1 MKINPNVLRKKVI
14 DMVVSKQSGHIGGAF
29 SMAELTSVLYEDYEI
44 GGKDKLILSKGHAV
58 PIIYAVLHELGQIT
72 DEDLDLFREIDSPLQ
87 GHPDKLRLPLMDAT
101 TGSLGQG
108 LSIAIGHSHGK
119 TLRDEDR
126 TVFCVL
132 GDGELQEGQIWEALM
147 YYPKTKLSNL
157 ICIIDWNKGQNDGYT
172 KDFSI
177 MYDNLYERIES
188 FGWDTKV
195 IDGHNVDEIRNSLS
209 NESNSFRKV
218 NKPLCLILNTIKG
231 KGVSFMEHPS
241 WHCKVPTEE
250 EYKIAMKELGV

>member
-1 MKINPNVLRKKVI
+1 MRIDPNVLRKKVI
-14 DMVVSKQSGHIGGAF
+14 DMVYDKKSGHIGGCF
-29 SMAELTSVLYEDYEI
+29 SMAELTSVLYEDYDI

-58 PIIYAVLHELGQIT
+58 PIIYAVLHELGKIS
-72 DEDLDLFREIDSPLQ
+72 DEELNLFREIDSPLQ
-87 GHPDKLRLPLMDAT
+87 GHPDKLRLPLVDAT

-119 TLRDEDR
+119 TLRGEDG

-132 GDGELQEGQIWEALM
+132 GDGELQEGQVWESLM
-147 YYPKTKLSNL
+147 YYPKTELKNL
-157 ICIIDWNKGQNDGYT
+157 ICIIDWNKGQNDGYS

-177 MYDNLYERIES
+177 MYDNLQERISS
-188 FGWDTKV
+188 FGWDTRV
-195 IDGHNVDEIRNSLS
+195 IDGHSRDVIRHNLS
-209 NESNSFRKV
+209 VKTEWLDQ
-218 NKPLCLILNTIKG
+218 PLCLILDTVKG

-250 EYKIAMKELGV
+250 EYDLAMKELGV

>member
-14 DMVVSKQSGHIGGAF
+14 DMVVAKQSGHIGGAF
-29 SMAELTSVLYEDYEI
+29 SMAELTSVLYENFDI

-72 DEDLDLFREIDSPLQ
+72 DEELDLFREIDSPLQ

-108 LSIAIGHSHGK
+108 LSIAIGHSLGK
-119 TLRDEDR
+119 KLKDEEG

-132 GDGELQEGQIWEALM
+132 GDGELQEGQVWEALM
-147 YYPKTKLSNL
+147 YYPKTQLKNL
-157 ICIIDWNKGQNDGYT
+157 VCIIDWNKGQNDGYS

-177 MYDNLYERIES
+177 MYDNLKERISS
-188 FGWDTKV
+188 FGWDARL
-195 IDGHNVDEIRNSLS
+195 ISGHDVDAIKSTLTLNQYAGR
-209 NESNSFRKV
+209 
-218 NKPLCLILNTIKG
+218 PLCIILDTVKG
-231 KGVSFMEHPS
+231 KGVSFMEDPS

-250 EYKIAMKELGV
+250 EYEIAMKELGV

>member
-14 DMVVSKQSGHIGGAF
+14 DMVVAKQSGHIGGAF
-29 SMAELTSVLYEDYEI
+29 SMAELTSVLYEDFDI

-58 PIIYAVLHELGQIT
+58 PIIYAVLHELGQIS
-72 DEDLDLFREIDSPLQ
+72 DDDLDLFREIDSPLQ

-108 LSIAIGHSHGK
+108 LSIAIGHSLGK
-119 TLRDEDR
+119 NLRGEAG

-132 GDGELQEGQIWEALM
+132 GDGELQEGQVWEALM

-157 ICIIDWNKGQNDGYT
+157 VCIIDWNKGQNDGYT

-177 MYDNLYERIES
+177 MYDNLQERIES
-188 FGWDTKV
+188 FGWSCNV
-195 IDGHNVDEIRNSLS
+195 IDGHDTGAIRFEMREIGNVKHHMPQCI
-209 NESNSFRKV
+209 
-218 NKPLCLILNTIKG
+218 ILDTVKG
-231 KGVSFMEHPS
+231 KGVSFMEDPS

>member
-1 MKINPNVLRKKVI
+1 MKINPNILRKKVI
-14 DMVVSKQSGHIGGAF
+14 DMVVAKQSGHIGGAF
-29 SMAELTSVLYEDYEI
+29 SMAELTSVLYEDYDI

-58 PIIYAVLHELGQIT
+58 PIIYAVLHETGQIS
-72 DEDLDLFREIDSPLQ
+72 DKDLDLFREIDSPLQ

-108 LSIAIGHSHGK
+108 LSIAIGHSLGK
-119 TLRDEDR
+119 KLKNEDG
-126 TVFCVL
+126 TIFCVL
-132 GDGELQEGQIWEALM
+132 GDGELQEGQVWEALM
-147 YYPKTKLSNL
+147 HYPKTKMNNM

-177 MYDNLYERIES
+177 MYDNLEERVSS
-188 FGWDTKV
+188 FGWTTKV
-195 IDGHNVDEIRNSLS
+195 IDGHDMSAIRKSFEEVEVD
-209 NESNSFRKV
+209 
-218 NKPLCLILNTIKG
+218 KPLCVILDTVKG

-250 EYKIAMKELGV
+250 EYEIAMKELGV